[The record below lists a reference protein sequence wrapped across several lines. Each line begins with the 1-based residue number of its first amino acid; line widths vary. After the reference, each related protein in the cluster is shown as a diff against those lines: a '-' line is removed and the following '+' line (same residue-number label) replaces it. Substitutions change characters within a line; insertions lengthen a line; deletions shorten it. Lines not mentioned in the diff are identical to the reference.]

1 MIAEAVDVAKSADV
15 VLLFGGLNK
24 SKKQDCE
31 STDRVALELPY
42 AQNRLI
48 TALAAVTDK
57 LIYINISGNAVAMP
71 WIDSVPAIVQG
82 WYLGSE
88 AGNSLASVLVGDVNP
103 SGKLP
108 FTFPVKLS
116 DTGAHSMGEF
126 SKEGEEH
133 YGEGLLV
140 GYRWND
146 AKDVAPLFAFGHGLS
161 YTTFEYGKA
170 TINRKSMRSNGK
182 VKITVPVTNTGNRS
196 GKEIVQLYI
205 ADKQA
210 SVLRPEKELKGFA
223 KVELQAGETKEVEFT
238 IDAQALSFFDDK
250 SHSWVAEAGEFEAL
264 IGAAADDIRTTVNFT
279 LK

>member
-1 MIAEAVDVAKSADV
+1 M
-15 VLLFGGLNK
+15 
-24 SKKQDCE
+24 
-31 STDRVALELPY
+31 
-42 AQNRLI
+42 
-48 TALAAVTDK
+48 
-57 LIYINISGNAVAMP
+57 
-71 WIDSVPAIVQG
+71 
-82 WYLGSE
+82 
-88 AGNSLASVLVGDVNP
+88 ASVLVGDVNP

-182 VKITVPVTNTGNRS
+182 VKITVPVTNIGNRS

-210 SVLRPEKELKGFA
+210 SVMRPEKELKGFA

>member
-1 MIAEAVDVAKSADV
+1 M
-15 VLLFGGLNK
+15 
-24 SKKQDCE
+24 
-31 STDRVALELPY
+31 
-42 AQNRLI
+42 
-48 TALAAVTDK
+48 
-57 LIYINISGNAVAMP
+57 
-71 WIDSVPAIVQG
+71 
-82 WYLGSE
+82 
-88 AGNSLASVLVGDVNP
+88 ASVLVGDINP

-108 FTFPVKLS
+108 FTFPVKLT

-170 TINRKSMRSNGK
+170 TINRKSMRDNGSLT
-182 VKITVPVTNTGNRS
+182 ITVPVTNTGNRS

-205 ADKQA
+205 SDCQS
-210 SVLRPEKELKGFA
+210 SVMRPKKELKGFA
-223 KVELQAGETKEVEFT
+223 KVELNPGQTKNVKFT
-238 IDAQALSFFDDK
+238 ITAESLSFFDDK
-250 SHSWVAEAGEFEAL
+250 AHCWRAESGEFEAL
-264 IGAAADDIRTTVNFT
+264 IGAASDDIRTSLTFT